1 MAKRVMTAE
10 ESALYNELK
19 GLVRKANQRMDRVER
34 LTGEKYTFAAKE
46 LYDELSSST
55 LNALTKKKGRISLKS
70 SYNLTQM
77 RAIKKAT
84 EKYLDSKT
92 STVRGIKKTKK
103 KFEEN
108 AGKEMTYDQI
118 DDVFQAGKEA
128 ESGDSEDFQ
137 DSEYWIMKRVAK
149 EEGWDQET
157 FIEQVGNLSEKE
169 LDPDKRAR
177 LEKIYLYI
185 QSDEE

>member
-92 STVRGIKKTKK
+92 STVIGIKKTKK
-103 KFEEN
+103 KF
-108 AGKEMTYDQI
+108 
-118 DDVFQAGKEA
+118 
-128 ESGDSEDFQ
+128 
-137 DSEYWIMKRVAK
+137 
-149 EEGWDQET
+149 
-157 FIEQVGNLSEKE
+157 
-169 LDPDKRAR
+169 
-177 LEKIYLYI
+177 
-185 QSDEE
+185 